1 VWLPSINRANL
12 FLRFLAVIC
21 YQLLATL
28 VGFVRRFDVLIT
40 VNPAFEKIIPILVL
54 SVLRRKPMIFCVY
67 DIYPDIGVRLGIFRH
82 GAIVHM
88 VGAMEEFCYAKSVF
102 VQVLSEG
109 HRKTLLARGVAEL
122 KLAVVRPWV
131 DTDFIYP
138 NARENPFFAEH
149 NLDKSFVVMYAGNF
163 GLTQGLELLVGTAAH
178 LAMEPTIRFVLV
190 GKGETQTALETLC
203 RFAKLTNVQFIPS
216 QPREKLPNMLASAD
230 VALVML
236 KKGFGMDSVPSK
248 TYSILASGRPILAV
262 VDRGS
267 DTWELIQHADCGVC
281 VQPGDHEALAQAIL
295 KLSLDKQECAR
306 LGANGRAYA
315 MLHHSR
321 NSACDRYQELLSS
334 VGERGTRVA
343 GRIDTQVGRGATPD
357 RD

>member
-1 VWLPSINRANL
+1 
-12 FLRFLAVIC
+12 
-21 YQLLATL
+21 
-28 VGFVRRFDVLIT
+28 
-40 VNPAFEKIIPILVL
+40 
-54 SVLRRKPMIFCVY
+54 
-67 DIYPDIGVRLGIFRH
+67 
-82 GAIVHM
+82 
-88 VGAMEEFCYAKSVF
+88 
-102 VQVLSEG
+102 
-109 HRKTLLARGVAEL
+109 
-122 KLAVVRPWV
+122 
-131 DTDFIYP
+131 
-138 NARENPFFAEH
+138 
-149 NLDKSFVVMYAGNF
+149 
-163 GLTQGLELLVGTAAH
+163 
-178 LAMEPTIRFVLV
+178 
-190 GKGETQTALETLC
+190 
-203 RFAKLTNVQFIPS
+203 
-216 QPREKLPNMLASAD
+216 
-230 VALVML
+230 
-236 KKGFGMDSVPSK
+236 
-248 TYSILASGRPILAV
+248 